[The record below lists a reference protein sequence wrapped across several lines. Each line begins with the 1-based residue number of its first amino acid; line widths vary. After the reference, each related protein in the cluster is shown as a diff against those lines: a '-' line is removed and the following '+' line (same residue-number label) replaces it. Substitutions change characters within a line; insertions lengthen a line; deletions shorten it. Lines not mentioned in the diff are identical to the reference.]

1 MYKEKVRSNPY
12 TKMVPTPNTPAS
24 VNALPIPVIG
34 KFGQKEELVVK
45 QITLAPLSPP
55 IFRIVA
61 IDKVVT
67 VTNFKLASITAPG
80 ICHPWWTAKVIID
93 GYIDKNILYKTITD
107 FTEEAVSGPVHQY
120 TTRIEFAT
128 FVEVKSIDQIFLT
141 DHVEIC
147 ESIVEGDLDELL
159 DPNDVAPGAP
169 AFAIT
174 YNSLLE
180 KMIVKIVVK
189 ITRNDYNNCCAR

>member
-1 MYKEKVRSNPY
+1 MYREKVRSHSCTN
-12 TKMVPTPNTPAS
+12 MVATHNSAQ
-24 VNALPIPVIG
+24 VNAHPIPVIA
-34 KFGQKEELVVK
+34 KFGEKEELVVK
-45 QITLAPLSPP
+45 EMMIAPPNPP
-55 IFRIVA
+55 IFRIVD
-61 IDKVVT
+61 IDKIVEIT
-67 VTNFKLASITAPG
+67 SFKLASVNAPG
-80 ICHPWWTAKVIID
+80 NCHPWWTAKVIID

-120 TTRIEFAT
+120 TTRVEFAT
-128 FVEVKSIDQIFLT
+128 FVEVKSMDQIFLT

-147 ESIVEGDLDELL
+147 EAFVEGELDELL

-180 KMIVKIVVK
+180 KMLVKIVLK
-189 ITRNDYNNCCAR
+189 ITRNDHCECVR